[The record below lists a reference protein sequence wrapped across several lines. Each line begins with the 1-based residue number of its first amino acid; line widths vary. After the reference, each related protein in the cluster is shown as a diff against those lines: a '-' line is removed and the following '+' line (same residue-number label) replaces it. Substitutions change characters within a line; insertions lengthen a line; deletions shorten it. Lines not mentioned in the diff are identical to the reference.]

1 MDLEGQWEDEALAEL
16 KEGPVPTRN
25 KSSVKY
31 NFITLQYEE
40 SYDGETLKYKD
51 DIVRRNAALRAG
63 KINHMRM
70 AESRTDYDVITGLPK
85 PAVRVPVPELG
96 PAPVAPVHVEREK
109 PEAYRV
115 DMQYGVGDAAVRETH
130 EKEDWSREKAGTWG
144 R

>member
-51 DIVRRNAALRAG
+51 CLLYTSPSPRD
-63 KINHMRM
+63 
-70 AESRTDYDVITGLPK
+70 
-85 PAVRVPVPELG
+85 
-96 PAPVAPVHVEREK
+96 
-109 PEAYRV
+109 
-115 DMQYGVGDAAVRETH
+115 
-130 EKEDWSREKAGTWG
+130 
-144 R
+144 